1 MNGVSMDRE
10 LRKRHVRIWIV
21 LGPILVAGLIV
32 AIVLRPPALVLQ
44 ESTVLDVDAEGGQ
57 P

>member
-1 MNGVSMDRE
+1 MDRE

-44 ESTVLDVDAEGGQ
+44 EGTVLDVDAQGGQ

>member
-1 MNGVSMDRE
+1 MDRE
-10 LRKRHVRIWIV
+10 LRKRHVRIWMV

-32 AIVLRPPALVLQ
+32 AIVLRPPVLVHQ
-44 ESTVLDVDAEGGQ
+44 EVPAVGIDSAGGQ